1 MEVRWSM
8 KKNNKGFSLV
18 ELIIVIAIMAILV
31 GVIAPQLIKYIE
43 KANVS
48 ADMQMLDAVYNAVV
62 YASVDPDVVSDPD
75 SQNIL
80 NDMGNPSSS
89 NFPLQL
95 EYLEDTTK
103 YPAGNRFCQEVISTL
118 GWDDLH
124 SYEALLKSAHQ
135 PTAKIYFSYQG
146 DFTNPIIMWIT
157 TTDATG
163 KKDTSNAPTTYN
175 ESNVTVMEQIRSCIH
190 IE

>member
-1 MEVRWSM
+1 M

-31 GVIAPQLIKYIE
+31 GVIAPQLIRYIE

-62 YASVDPDVVSDPD
+62 YASVDPDVIADLN
-75 SQNIL
+75 SQSLL
-80 NDMGNPSSS
+80 NDMRDPTNP
-89 NFPLQL
+89 LK
-95 EYLEDTTK
+95 LEDLER
-103 YPAGNRFCQEVISTL
+103 AANANNRFCEEVISTL

-124 SYEALLKSAHQ
+124 QSTYEALLRSAHASNA
-135 PTAKIYFSYQG
+135 TIYFTYQG

-163 KKDTSNAPTTYN
+163 KKVTTHTPNTYN
-175 ESNVTVMEQIRSCIH
+175 ESNATVMEDIRSCIH